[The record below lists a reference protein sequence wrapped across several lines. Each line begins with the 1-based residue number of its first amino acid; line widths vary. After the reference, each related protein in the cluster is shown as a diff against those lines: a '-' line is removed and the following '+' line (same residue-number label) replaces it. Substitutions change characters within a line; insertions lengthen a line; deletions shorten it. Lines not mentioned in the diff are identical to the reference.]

1 MNKELLL
8 SELSR
13 WADDTVS
20 VVFKE
25 TTVSTNT
32 DARELIAGGMTG
44 TTLIVANR
52 QTGGRGRQGKSF
64 LSPEGGLYMTLAYR
78 SEVPLSSVI
87 PMTSAA
93 AVGVCRAIADV
104 AGAECGIK
112 WVNDIYCEG
121 KKLGGILVESIND
134 YVEMTS
140 DYLII
145 GIGINMTTAPD
156 VENIGG
162 VTSAALADEGYDVEV
177 ETLCAKIA
185 GELLAIRNSG
195 YYFPAYIDEY
205 RRRSV
210 VLGREIT
217 FTQNGEIYTGTAE
230 SIGENGELIVKSGD
244 ALVTLASG
252 EISVRVIQE
261 DNAGHLPAVL
271 DFDELAARIRTGD
284 EFDFTYDNR
293 KFAISCPRGKTWSIA
308 EYGNSSF
315 CMNFDTADELLL
327 DTRIDGM
334 ALDEIWGDVTDVAS
348 V

>member
-8 SELSR
+8 DELAR

-20 VVFKE
+20 VVFKD
-25 TTVSTNT
+25 TTVSTNA
-32 DARELIAGGMTG
+32 DARELISSGMTG
-44 TTLIVANR
+44 PTLIVADR
-52 QTGGRGRQGKSF
+52 QTGGRGRQGKTF
-64 LSPEGGLYMTLAYR
+64 LSPEGGLYMTLVYR
-78 SEVPLSSVI
+78 SDMPLASVI

-93 AVGVCRAIADV
+93 AVGVCRAISQV

-112 WVNDIYCEG
+112 WVNDIYYDG
-121 KKLGGILVESIND
+121 KKLAGILVESINN
-134 YVEMTS
+134 YAEMTS

-145 GIGINMTTAPD
+145 GVGINMTTAPD

-162 VTSAALADEGYDVEV
+162 VTTAALADEGYAVEV
-177 ETLCAKIA
+177 ETLCAKIV

-217 FTQNGEIYTGTAE
+217 FTQNGETFAGTAE
-230 SIGENGELIVKSGD
+230 SIGENGELIVRSGD
-244 ALVTLASG
+244 ALVTLSSG
-252 EISVRVIQE
+252 EISVRVIL
-261 DNAGHLPAVL
+261 DDSAGSLLSVMDYA
-271 DFDELAARIRTGD
+271 ELVEKVTAGG
-284 EFDFTYDNR
+284 ELDFTYDDR
-293 KFAISCPRGKTWSIA
+293 KFAISCPRGKAWSIA

-315 CMNFDTADELLL
+315 CMNFKTADELFR
-327 DTRIDGM
+327 DTRIDGK
-334 ALDEIWGDVTDVAS
+334 ALDEIWADVTDVAA

>member
-8 SELSR
+8 EELAR

-20 VVFKE
+20 VVFKD
-25 TTVSTNT
+25 TTVSTNA
-32 DARELIAGGMTG
+32 DARELIGSGMTG
-44 TTLIVANR
+44 PTLIVANR
-52 QTGGRGRQGKSF
+52 QTGGRGRQGKTF

-78 SEVPLSSVI
+78 SEVPLESVI

-93 AVGVCRAIADV
+93 AVGVCRAISEV

-112 WVNDIYCEG
+112 WVNDIYYDG
-121 KKLGGILVESIND
+121 KKLAGILVESIND

-145 GIGINMTTAPD
+145 GIGINMATAPD

-177 ETLCAKIA
+177 ETLCAKIV

-217 FTQNGEIYTGTAE
+217 FTHDGETCIGTAE
-230 SIGENGELIVKSGD
+230 SIGENGELIVRSGD

-252 EISVRVIQE
+252 EISVRVIRDE
-261 DNAGHLPAVL
+261 TVGYLPAVM
-271 DFDELAARIRTGD
+271 DYTELVEKVTAGV
-284 EFDFTYDNR
+284 ELDFTYDDR
-293 KFAISCPRGKTWSIA
+293 KFAVSCPRGKSWSIA

-315 CMNFDTADELLL
+315 CLNFTTADELFR
-327 DTRIDGM
+327 DARIDGK
-334 ALDEIWGDVTDVAS
+334 ALDEIWADVTDVAT

>member
-1 MNKELLL
+1 MLYKTFLFYIKENDMNKELLL
-8 SELSR
+8 EELAR
-13 WADDTVS
+13 WADDSVS
-20 VVFKE
+20 VVFKD
-25 TTVSTNT
+25 TTVSTNA
-32 DARELIAGGMTG
+32 DARELIGNGMTG
-44 TTLIVANR
+44 TVLIVADS
-52 QTGGRGRQGKSF
+52 QTGGRGRQGKTF

-78 SEVPLSSVI
+78 SEMPLESVI

-112 WVNDIYCEG
+112 WVNDIYYDG
-121 KKLGGILVESIND
+121 RKLAGILVESIND

-162 VTSAALADEGYDVEV
+162 VTAAALCDEGYDVEV
-177 ETLCAKIA
+177 ETLCAKIV
-185 GELLAIRNSG
+185 GELLAFRNSG

-217 FTQNGEIYTGTAE
+217 FTQSGESCVGTAE
-230 SIGENGELIVKSGD
+230 SIGDNGELIVRSGD

-252 EISVRVIQE
+252 EISVRVNPE
-261 DNAGHLPAVL
+261 A
-271 DFDELAARIRTGD
+271 
-284 EFDFTYDNR
+284 
-293 KFAISCPRGKTWSIA
+293 
-308 EYGNSSF
+308 
-315 CMNFDTADELLL
+315 
-327 DTRIDGM
+327 
-334 ALDEIWGDVTDVAS
+334 
-348 V
+348 

>member
-1 MNKELLL
+1 MKKELLL
-8 SELSR
+8 EELSR

-20 VVFKE
+20 VIHKKS
-25 TTVSTNT
+25 TVSTNS
-32 DARELIAGGMTG
+32 DARELIAQGMDG
-44 TTLIVANR
+44 TVLIVADS

-78 SEVPLSSVI
+78 ADVPLSSVI

-93 AVGVCRAIADV
+93 AVGVCRAISDV

-112 WVNDIYCEG
+112 WVNDIYYEG
-121 KKLGGILVESIND
+121 KKLAGILVESIND
-134 YVEMTS
+134 YADMTS

-145 GIGINMTTAPD
+145 GIGINMTTAPN

-177 ETLCAKIA
+177 ETLCAKIV

-217 FTQNGEIYTGTAE
+217 FTRSGETFSGIAE
-230 SIGENGELIVKSGD
+230 TIGENGELIVRCGD
-244 ALVTLASG
+244 ETVVLSSG
-252 EISVRVIQE
+252 EISVRVIHDE
-261 DNAGHLPAVL
+261 SEGHLPAVI
-271 DFDELAARIRTGD
+271 DFDELMSKVSAGD
-284 EFDFTYDNR
+284 EFDFIYDGR
-293 KFAISCPRGKTWSIA
+293 KFAISCPRGKAWSIA
-308 EYGNSSF
+308 EYGNLSY
-315 CMNFDTADELLL
+315 CQNFASADELFR
-327 DTRIDGM
+327 DTRIDGK
-334 ALDEIWGDVTDVAS
+334 ALDEIWEDVTDVVS

>member
-20 VVFKE
+20 VIFKD
-25 TTVSTNT
+25 TTVSTNN
-32 DARELIAGGMTG
+32 DARELIGNGMTG
-44 TTLIVANR
+44 TVLIVSDR

-64 LSPEGGLYMTLAYR
+64 LSPEGGLYMTLTYR
-78 SEVPLSSVI
+78 SEVPLENVI

-93 AVGVCRAIADV
+93 AVGVCRAIEDV
-104 AGAECGIK
+104 AGAQCGIK
-112 WVNDIYCEG
+112 WVNDIYYEG

-145 GIGINMTTAPD
+145 GIGINMTTAPE

-162 VTSAALADEGYDVEV
+162 VTSAALADEGYAVEV
-177 ETLCAKIA
+177 ETLCAKIV

-210 VLGREIT
+210 VLGHEIT
-217 FTQNGEIYTGTAE
+217 FTQNGETCTGTAE
-230 SIGENGELIVKSGD
+230 SIGDNGELIVKSGD

-252 EISVRVIQE
+252 EISVRVVQ
-261 DNAGHLPAVL
+261 
-271 DFDELAARIRTGD
+271 
-284 EFDFTYDNR
+284 
-293 KFAISCPRGKTWSIA
+293 
-308 EYGNSSF
+308 
-315 CMNFDTADELLL
+315 
-327 DTRIDGM
+327 
-334 ALDEIWGDVTDVAS
+334 
-348 V
+348 